1 MEGVALVKDEQSFG
15 FDSGEILSPASSSSS
30 SSFRPQ
36 PMECLHEA
44 GPPPFLSKTYEMVED
59 PSTDAVVSWS
69 QARNSFVVWDSHKFS
84 TTLLPRYFKHNNF
97 SSFIRQLNT
106 YVGFRKVDP
115 DRWEFGNEGFLGGQ
129 KHLLKTIKRRRHSSS
144 SHGGGNCSK
153 VAELGS
159 NYSGMDEEIENLK
172 RERNALMAEI
182 VRIRQ
187 QQHLSRDQIDAMED
201 RLLKTEKKQHQ
212 MLTFLAKAIK
222 NPEFVQQLSMR
233 NNKAVEDTPAAAA
246 GRKRRLVSSCSTA
259 TPSSD
264 KLIDCY
270 SNQEI
275 EAISSVV
282 DDDENGGDQTTVDAA
297 SETIWEELEL
307 LNEEDA
313 DQAEELGG
321 KGVEYWSGVDV
332 QDLVDQMGFLRS
344 EPLE

>member
-1 MEGVALVKDEQSFG
+1 G
-15 FDSGEILSPASSSSS
+15 
-30 SSFRPQ
+30 
-36 PMECLHEA
+36 LH
-44 GPPPFLSKTYEMVED
+44 K
-59 PSTDAVVSWS
+59 
-69 QARNSFVVWDSHKFS
+69 Q
-84 TTLLPRYFKHNNF
+84 
-97 SSFIRQLNT
+97 
-106 YVGFRKVDP
+106 GFRKVDP

-233 NNKAVEDTPAAAA
+233 NNKAVE
-246 GRKRRLVSSCSTA
+246 A

>member
-69 QARNSFVVWDSHKFS
+69 QARNSFIVWDSHKFS

-106 YVGFRKVDP
+106 YGFRKVDP

-233 NNKAVEDTPAAAA
+233 NNKAAA
-246 GRKRRLVSSCSTA
+246 GRKRRLVSSCST
-259 TPSSD
+259 
-264 KLIDCY
+264 
-270 SNQEI
+270 NQEI

>member
-106 YVGFRKVDP
+106 YGFRKVDP

-233 NNKAVEDTPAAAA
+233 NNKAAA
-246 GRKRRLVSSCSTA
+246 GRKRRLVSSCST
-259 TPSSD
+259 
-264 KLIDCY
+264 
-270 SNQEI
+270 NQEI